1 MRKTVLPS
9 LDIII
14 VNWNSGNLLS
24 ECIHSINNAVHNSFD
39 LNRVVIIDNASNDGS
54 LDDLENVNLPL
65 IIIRNEKNF
74 GFAKACN
81 QGAKTSK
88 ADYLLFL
95 NPDTRLFNNSLK
107 GPIAFMQRKEN
118 EFVGIIG
125 DQLIDE
131 KNNVSK
137 TCSRFP
143 NAFSLVYMSFGLDRL
158 FPKIFPAHFMTE
170 WNHNESKVVDQ
181 VMGAFFF
188 VRRDLFEKLN
198 GFDERF
204 FVYFED
210 LDFSLRA
217 KKNGYK
223 IYYLSTAQVFHK
235 GGGTSEKVKAQRLFY
250 NLNSKILYSKKHF
263 NKLSFFFILFLIL
276 FCEPITR
283 IIQTLLNGSVKSVIE
298 IMTGYKKLYQFYI
311 FNKK

>member
-1 MRKTVLPS
+1 MIPT

-24 ECIHSINNAVHNSFD
+24 KCIDSINNANDNSFC
-39 LNRVVIIDNASNDGS
+39 LNRIVIIDNASNDGS
-54 LDDLENVNLPL
+54 LDNLENMNLPL
-65 IIIRNEKNF
+65 TIIKNEQNL

-81 QGAKTSK
+81 QGAKASK

-95 NPDTRLFNNSLK
+95 NPDTRLFKNSLK
-107 GPIAFMQRKEN
+107 EPIAFMQRKEN
-118 EFVGIIG
+118 EFIGIIG
-125 DQLIDE
+125 VQLIDE
-131 KNNVSK
+131 MNNVSR
-137 TCSRFP
+137 TCSRYP
-143 NAFSLVYMSFGLDRL
+143 NTFSFVYMSLGLDRL
-158 FPKIFPAHFMTE
+158 FPKIFPGHFMAD
-170 WNHNESKVVDQ
+170 WNHRESKTVDQ

-210 LDFSLRA
+210 LDFSLRV

-235 GGGTSEKVKAQRLFY
+235 GGGTSEKVKAVRLFY
-250 NLNSKILYSKKHF
+250 ILRSKLFFSKKHF
-263 NKLSFFFILFLIL
+263 NILSFLIIAAATFFI
-276 FCEPITR
+276 EPFVR
-283 IIQTLLNGSVKSVIE
+283 IIGSIMKKSFSDIPE
-298 IMTGYKKLYQFYI
+298 IMKAYKRLI
-311 FNKK
+311 INFND